1 MEKERTEKELKEW
14 RKKVHEK
21 VRKTQIRKENREK
34 QKILSERW
42 AMLRWVTQ
50 YINENKGNWEKLIIE
65 KEIEIEK

>member
-21 VRKTQIRKENREK
+21 VRKNQIRKENREK

-50 YINENKGNWEKLIIE
+50 YINENKENWEKLIIE